1 MELVS
6 EEAERLLQPCQA
18 ATSFME
24 LEPLL
29 DLFSRVLGSKSDL
42 KTEDSMWPR

>member
-24 LEPLL
+24 LELL
-29 DLFSRVLGSKSDL
+29 LYLSSRVLGSKSDL
-42 KTEDSMWPR
+42 KTEDSVWPQ